1 MQASKPIFFAN
12 FLYFDGHG
20 GKVAD
25 IDFES
30 EHLSVLH
37 VTQHEK
43 LKFWQWPLTS
53 QIKQV
58 SKDEKLK
65 FQSLVIQDLTGL
77 PET

>member
-1 MQASKPIFFAN
+1 MVFDMVIGHGL
-12 FLYFDGHG
+12 LYFDGHG

-30 EHLSVLH
+30 DHLSVLH
-37 VTQHEK
+37 GTQHEK